1 MPHSLRVKI
10 KGLRYKGILE
20 DKDYKRLCKALDNED
35 VLEQIRTELVEDY
48 ESYSA
53 SEINFDFACGI
64 KRAID
69 TIDYHINH
77 KAERR

>member
-1 MPHSLRVKI
+1 M
-10 KGLRYKGILE
+10 Y
-20 DKDYKRLCKALDNED
+20 
-35 VLEQIRTELVEDY
+35 EDY

-53 SEINFDFACGI
+53 SEVNFEFACGI

-77 KAERR
+77 KAESEEKE